1 MCLVSIILKEIK
13 GGWMRKYQVLLFFML
28 RQLEATASVRN
39 GDEVAWSLAISETN
53 LCRGSTKHSFDKTFL
68 KNFVKLTEKDLCQSL
83 FFKIFCNFK
92 RRLWH
97 KCFRLNSEIFQK
109 QKFLV
114 KCLQVT
120 ASAPWKIIQK
130 VYKTYH

>member
-13 GGWMRKYQVLLFFML
+13 GGWMRKYQVFVIFML
-28 RQLEATASVRN
+28 RQLEATASLRN
-39 GDEVAWSLAISETN
+39 GDEMAWKLAISETN
-53 LCRGSTKHSFDKTFL
+53 LCRGSTKYSFDKTFL
-68 KNFVKLTEKDLCQSL
+68 KIFLKLTEKDLCQSL
-83 FFKIFCNFK
+83 FLKIFYNLK

-97 KCFRLNSEIFQK
+97 KCFPLNSEIFQK

-120 ASAPWKIIQK
+120 ASAPWKITQK
-130 VYKTYH
+130 VH